1 MADILD
7 RIPVNDEMTIFETRI
22 DAEKL
27 NYCIDNILKRL
38 ATLEHNLQT
47 PKQVNYGSIRLSKE
61 EITKFRNLLGIFCK
75 DFKER
80 ANTDIDL
87 FVNICNNTFY
97 DMLKELDKEEF

>member
-7 RIPVNDEMTIFETRI
+7 RIPVNDEMTIFETRV

-27 NYCIDNILKRL
+27 NYCVDNILKRL

-47 PKQVNYGSIRLSKE
+47 SKQINYGNIKLSKE
-61 EITKFRNLLGIFCK
+61 EITKFRNLLALFHK

>member
-7 RIPVNDEMTIFETRI
+7 RIPVNDEMTIWETRV

-27 NYCIDNILKRL
+27 NYCIEDILKRL

-47 PKQVNYGSIRLSKE
+47 PKQVNYGNIRLSKE
-61 EITKFRNLLGIFCK
+61 EIKKFQNLLALFHK
-75 DFKER
+75 NFKER

>member
-7 RIPVNDEMTIFETRI
+7 RIPINDKMTIFETRV

-38 ATLEHNLQT
+38 AALEHNLQT
-47 PKQVNYGSIRLSKE
+47 PKQVNYGNIKLSKE
-61 EITKFRNLLGIFCK
+61 ELIKFKNLLGIFHK
-75 DFKER
+75 DFKEC

-87 FVNICNNTFY
+87 FVNICNNAFY

>member
-7 RIPVNDEMTIFETRI
+7 RIPINDEMTIFETRI

-27 NYCIDNILKRL
+27 NYCVDNILKRL

-47 PKQVNYGSIRLSKE
+47 PKLLNYCNIILSKE
-61 EITKFRNLLGIFCK
+61 ELIKFKNLLGIFHK

-87 FVNICNNTFY
+87 FVNICNNALY
-97 DMLKELDKEEF
+97 DMMKEIDKE

>member
-1 MADILD
+1 MADIID
-7 RIPVNDEMTIFETRI
+7 RIPVNDEMTIWETRI

-47 PKQVNYGSIRLSKE
+47 PKQVNYGNIKLSKE
-61 EITKFRNLLGIFCK
+61 ELIKFKNLLGIFHK

-87 FVNICNNTFY
+87 FVNICNNALY
-97 DMLKELDKEEF
+97 DMMKEVDREEF